1 MTIFTLGNKKAMDE
15 KISLKAVDHYSEVFA
30 TKLSA
35 SFFGQ
40 QEKINGQQIL
50 QLCEVKQVNL
60 FIVRE
65 LLKTWKLESQK
76 LKSPF
81 FDYQSK
87 EVKEALANFQ
97 SVLSNHISISKADF
111 LPLLKKAVRHTLYL
125 VLDPYD
131 FYSETL
137 DSHGQ
142 GFIKIEE
149 LKNDIKYIKINPA
162 PLEKLLQKL
171 EEKKL
176 DLISGNEAFALLDHI
191 LEEVNFTPEDIDGY
205 VALFSKMEP
214 LVIEKFYE
222 SKPESKA
229 KNVVREPAKIPQAIP
244 VSASVKETIVNN
256 FQRIAKIKD
265 SLTINQKF
273 MFTKMLFH
281 GDFELFS
288 KAIDHLDRLESHQ
301 SALAYL
307 EKNFSEW
314 DNESEEYE
322 EFIAL
327 VEKRFS

>member
-1 MTIFTLGNKKAMDE
+1 MDE
-15 KISLKAVDHYSEVFA
+15 KISLKAVNHYSEAFA
-30 TKLSA
+30 SKLAA
-35 SFFGQ
+35 SFFDQ
-40 QEKINGQQIL
+40 HEKITGQQIL
-50 QLCEVKQVNL
+50 KLSEVKQVNL
-60 FIVRE
+60 FVVRE

-81 FDYQSK
+81 FDYQSR
-87 EVKEALANFQ
+87 EVKDAFATFQ
-97 SVLSNHISISKADF
+97 NVLSNHIAISKSDF
-111 LPLLKKAVRHTLYL
+111 LPLLKKAVNHTLFL

-142 GFIKIEE
+142 GFIKIDE
-149 LKNDIKYIKINPA
+149 LRNDIKYIKVNPA

-191 LEEVNFTPEDIDGY
+191 LEEVNFTPEDVEGY
-205 VALFSKMEP
+205 ITSFSRIEP
-214 LVIEKFYE
+214 LIVEKLYD
-222 SKPESKA
+222 SKPENKA
-229 KNVVREPAKIPQAIP
+229 KNVVREPAKDQTTIP
-244 VSASVKETIVNN
+244 VSAPIKTTAANN
-256 FQRIAKIKD
+256 FHRIAKIKD

-301 SALAYL
+301 SALTYL

-314 DNESEEYE
+314 DIESEEYE
-322 EFIAL
+322 EFLSL

>member
-1 MTIFTLGNKKAMDE
+1 MEE
-15 KISLKAVDHYSEVFA
+15 KISLKAVDHYSEVYA
-30 TKLSA
+30 TSLCT

-40 QEKINGQQIL
+40 HEKITGQQIL

-60 FIVRE
+60 FIIRE

-87 EVKEALANFQ
+87 EVKDALANFQ
-97 SVLSNHISISKADF
+97 NVLSNHIAISKSDF
-111 LPLLKKAVRHTLYL
+111 LPLLKKAVNQTLFL

-137 DSHGQ
+137 DGRGQ

-162 PLEKLLQKL
+162 PLESLLLKL

-191 LEEVNFTPEDIDGY
+191 LEEVNFTPEDIEGY
-205 VALFSKMEP
+205 INTFSKIEP
-214 LVIEKFYE
+214 LTIEKLYG
-222 SKPESKA
+222 SKPESKP
-229 KNVVREPAKIPQAIP
+229 KNVVREPAKVQVTVP
-244 VSASVKETIVNN
+244 VSAPGKTAVVNN
-256 FQRIAKIKD
+256 FQRIARIKD

-301 SALAYL
+301 SALTYL
-307 EKNFSEW
+307 EKNFTDW

-322 EFIAL
+322 EFLSLI
-327 VEKRFS
+327 EKRFS

>member
-1 MTIFTLGNKKAMDE
+1 MDE
-15 KISLKAVDHYSEVFA
+15 KISLKAVNHYSEVFA
-30 TKLSA
+30 SKLA
-35 SFFGQ
+35 TSFFDQHDKITGQ
-40 QEKINGQQIL
+40 QVLGLSEI
-50 QLCEVKQVNL
+50 KQVNL

-65 LLKTWKLESQK
+65 LMKTWKQESQK
-76 LKSPF
+76 LKSPY
-81 FDYQSK
+81 FDYQSR
-87 EVKEALANFQ
+87 EVKDALATFQ
-97 SVLSNHISISKADF
+97 NVLSNHIAISKSDF
-111 LPLLKKAVRHTLYL
+111 LPLLKKAVSHTLFL

-149 LKNDIKYIKINPA
+149 LRNDIKYIKINPA
-162 PLEKLLQKL
+162 PLEKLLHKL

-191 LEEVNFTPEDIDGY
+191 LEEVNFTPEDVEGY
-205 VALFSKMEP
+205 IVAFSKTEP
-214 LVIEKFYE
+214 LIIEKLYE
-222 SKPESKA
+222 SKVENKP
-229 KNVVREPAKIPQAIP
+229 KNVVKEPVKVSVATPLSAP
-244 VSASVKETIVNN
+244 VKSTGVNN
-256 FQRIAKIKD
+256 FQRISRIKD

-273 MFTKMLFH
+273 MFTKMLFN

-301 SALAYL
+301 SALTYL

-314 DNESEEYE
+314 DTESEEYE
-322 EFIAL
+322 EFLSL